1 MEEFEDKFV
10 KGATWFLVQ
19 KIGDDV
25 IVGWF
30 DYYSTRTDYPHLYD
44 SRVRPEAE
52 REKKGKM
59 TEAVKLIVYDL
70 FTTKEIERIE
80 ALTDAPNVGPQR
92 VLENVGFKR
101 EGLLRK
107 RSFKNG
113 VYRDEYIYGI
123 LREDWQKT

>member
-25 IVGWF
+25 IVGWI
-30 DYYSTRTDYPHLYD
+30 DYYSTRTDYPHLYEIGYALKP
-44 SRVRPEAE
+44 SE
-52 REKKGKM
+52 RRKGYM